1 MASSL
6 LWLLMSP
13 PQPTAG
19 GVHHP
24 LLVLDGYEGDGIR
37 LKCLSERLFADVQ
50 VLWRSGGGEDVLGT
64 PLSNSST
71 ANASS
76 SLVLK
81 PGSGN
86 SVSCKVIDKVLRTS
100 TESSV
105 VIADVFFPATSPWL
119 AAFIVILLLILL
131 LVLSALYKIRVY
143 KKITARESKSQLGI
157 CGAARGN
164 AQKEFQEDMDQLQ
177 RELDEEKEI
186 FEKENQELLSKIEF
200 RRARSHAV
208 QITLDESCKHPNLS
222 IKEKNRVM
230 ACTQPQPPLEALVVA
245 REGFSGGKHYW
256 EVEVGDKS
264 QWELGVVCE
273 EVREGLRNNR
283 ATAGGNCFS
292 LQLCQGE
299 YSLSGEAGVRT
310 WKPCSVVGV
319 LLDQEQQLLA
329 FFDVEGKQLLHRL
342 RFHSSGRLYPAF
354 SPGSDGKWLGV
365 RPVRV

>member
-1 MASSL
+1 
-6 LWLLMSP
+6 
-13 PQPTAG
+13 
-19 GVHHP
+19 GVQHP

-131 LVLSALYKIRVY
+131 LVLSALYKIR
-143 KKITARESKSQLGI
+143 
-157 CGAARGN
+157 GN
-164 AQKEFQEDMDQLQ
+164 AQKEFQEDRQWRFHIQTSSLPDMDQLQ

-186 FEKENQELLSKIEF
+186 FEKDPLQKTLPRHEGNRLWSFFAEQLQGEL
-200 RRARSHAV
+200 V

-273 EVREGLRNNR
+273 EVRE
-283 ATAGGNCFS
+283 
-292 LQLCQGE
+292 
-299 YSLSGEAGVRT
+299 
-310 WKPCSVVGV
+310 
-319 LLDQEQQLLA
+319 
-329 FFDVEGKQLLHRL
+329 
-342 RFHSSGRLYPAF
+342 
-354 SPGSDGKWLGV
+354 
-365 RPVRV
+365 